1 MTRTPE
7 KGREGPTGQ
16 SGAADGDGA
25 RPGDARDA
33 EDCDVIVVGSG
44 FGGAVAAA
52 RLAQAGFSVTVLER
66 GRRWLPGQFPRSTD
80 LKDGWLWYADR
91 GLYEARW
98 LSSMLAVQAAGWG
111 GGSLVYANVFARPA
125 AETQD
130 EHWPVML
137 RREVLDPYYDLAAT
151 MLGVSPVQTDPRTG
165 RVPDRTRVVEDLV
178 DRTGVRPAMVR
189 PQLAVRFGDPDTWQQ
204 NRHGVPQRGCAFLG
218 ECILGCNHAAKNSL
232 DMNYLAIAERH
243 GARAVTGSE
252 VRRIAPD
259 GSGWAVWSQEGQ
271 GEGRTMVRR
280 RARKLVLAAGAV
292 GTTELLLRSRDQD
305 RTLPD
310 LPPSLGHGFS
320 GNGDQ
325 LALGT
330 FRPGPEDLSTGPTI
344 TTTTVLD
351 VWEGDDPVWYQ
362 VQDGAVPAVVAD
374 MLDQVLPLPRLR
386 ARWDRMRGNDPT
398 RRAAL
403 LSMGHDAGAG
413 RLGLDRRGKVRLQW
427 DNRRQAHLYRSEQRV
442 ATLVSRIAGARIRP
456 VLPWSYLRRPVTVH
470 PLGGVPVG
478 PSPATSV
485 VGPDLQVHGHPGL
498 YVMDGSAIPA
508 STGANPSATILAG
521 AEQSVERL
529 VREMTGDETWRA
541 PEWDRVRPVPVP
553 EDEAYAFSARRRR
566 RTAGDGICLDEEM
579 LERGADGTRT
589 GAMRIRLTIPGLDP
603 FREDP
608 EHPLQVDGRVDLDG
622 IPGTHA
628 VTGTLRMFP
637 RHGRYLMRYD
647 LHLTDGEGDEWT
659 GIALKT
665 PQGRGPLAR
674 YRSLTHAELTLRTAN
689 GAPEGEAR
697 AGTAPT
703 EIRTRLHLPMGN
715 VLRNGLSI
723 RGSGVTRGRRLR
735 AIGSFAA
742 FFLPGV
748 LGLHDRKDR

>member
-7 KGREGPTGQ
+7 KGRKGSAEE

-25 RPGDARDA
+25 CAGDAREA

-52 RLAQAGFSVTVLER
+52 RLAQAGFSVRVLER

-98 LSSMLAVQAAGWG
+98 LGSMLSVQAAGWG

-125 AETQD
+125 AQTQD
-130 EHWPVML
+130 EHWPAML
-137 RREVLDPYYDLAAT
+137 RREQLDPYYDLAAT
-151 MLGVSPVQTDPRTG
+151 MLGVSPVQPDPRTDT
-165 RVPDRTRVVEDLV
+165 VPDRTRVVEGLL
-178 DRTGVRPAMVR
+178 DRTAVRPAMVR
-189 PQLAVRFGDPDTWQQ
+189 PQLAVRFGDPEAWQR

-218 ECILGCNHAAKNSL
+218 ECVLGCNHAAKNSL
-232 DMNYLAIAERH
+232 DLNYLAVAERH

-271 GEGRTMVRR
+271 GDGRTTVRR
-280 RARKLVLAAGAV
+280 RARKVVLAAGAI
-292 GTTELLLRSRDQD
+292 GTTELLLRARDEHG
-305 RTLPD
+305 TLPD
-310 LPPSLGHGFS
+310 LSPALGHGFS

-344 TTTTVLD
+344 TTTTALD
-351 VWEGDDPVWYQ
+351 VWERDDPVWYQ

-374 MLDQVLPLPRLR
+374 MLDQVLPLPRIR

-398 RRAAL
+398 RRIAL
-403 LSMGHDAGAG
+403 LSMGHDSGAG

-427 DNRRQAHLYRSEQRV
+427 DNRWQAHLYRSEQRV
-442 ATLVSRIAGARIRP
+442 APLISRITGARIRQ

-478 PSPATSV
+478 PSPATAV
-485 VGPDLQVHGHPGL
+485 VGADLQVHGYPGL

-529 VREMTGDETWRA
+529 VREMTGDETWQA

-553 EDEAYAFSARRRR
+553 EDAAYTWSARRRR

-579 LERGADGTRT
+579 LERGPDGTRV

-603 FREDP
+603 FRADP
-608 EHPLQVDGRVDLDG
+608 EHPLQVGGVLDLAG
-622 IPGTHA
+622 IPGTHR
-628 VTGTLRMFP
+628 VTGELRMFP
-637 RHGRYLMRYD
+637 GHGRYLMRYD
-647 LHLTDGEGDEWT
+647 LHMTADEGDEWT
-659 GIALKT
+659 GTALKT

-674 YRSLTHAELTLRTAN
+674 YRSLTHAELTMRREA
-689 GAPEGEAR
+689 GPPEDDAH
-697 AGTAPT
+697 ASTAPT
-703 EIRTRLHLPMGN
+703 EIRTRLHLPVGN

-723 RGSGVTRGRRLR
+723 RGSGITRGRRVR
-735 AIGSFAA
+735 AVGSFAA
-742 FFLPGV
+742 FFLSGV
-748 LGLHDRKDR
+748 LGIHGRKGR